1 MGIADAPLA
10 GRANPGDGTGRAPS
24 SQPPLATATAA
35 SSMGSALALSPEKCT
50 ALARPKRAIAVN
62 FSAVQFR
69 QRNVITKVAQA
80 LSDSG
85 LAPALLEIELT
96 ESAIMCSGS
105 DTTEILNNPRRLGI
119 RLAINVYAKHKDLDE
134 WVFRDEIFYVLAGEG
149 VALCNGQKI
158 PVRKGEGRLPEVV
171 EFTLERPPVRLELS
185 DAELRTEI
193 RWLAD
198 HDPRA

>member
-1 MGIADAPLA
+1 MKTSP
-10 GRANPGDGTGRAPS
+10 T
-24 SQPPLATATAA
+24 A
-35 SSMGSALALSPEKCT
+35 SS
-50 ALARPKRAIAVN
+50 PKRAIAVN

-119 RLAINVYAKHKDLDE
+119 RLAIDDFGTGYSSLQHLRRFPIDKLKIDRSFVQDLPGNESDAQLVSTMITMAQGLKLNVVA
-134 WVFRDEIFYVLAGEG
+134 EG
-149 VALCNGQKI
+149 VEMPDQEAFLASKGCDVIQGYLVSR
-158 PVRKGEGRLPEVV
+158 PVPAAQIE
-171 EFTLERPPVRLELS
+171 TL
-185 DAELRTEI
+185 
-193 RWLAD
+193 LA
-198 HDPRA
+198 AA

>member
-1 MGIADAPLA
+1 MKTSP
-10 GRANPGDGTGRAPS
+10 T
-24 SQPPLATATAA
+24 A
-35 SSMGSALALSPEKCT
+35 SS
-50 ALARPKRAIAVN
+50 PKRAIAVN

-119 RLAINVYAKHKDLDE
+119 RLAIDDFGTGYSSLQHLRRFPIDKLKIDRSLIADLPNDDNASTIVRAMIMLGRSLGLE
-134 WVFRDEIFYVLAGEG
+134 VVAEG
-149 VALCNGQKI
+149 VENQSQWDFLRN
-158 PVRKGEGRLPEVV
+158 
-171 EFTLERPPVRLELS
+171 LECSSFQDYYQTPAV
-185 DAELRTEI
+185 DAESFEALLRTQP
-193 RWLAD
+193 
-198 HDPRA
+198 PRG